1 MSFAAG
7 APGEQGTGSLC
18 EVPRRMDMPGFE
30 IFYAELEDL
39 APDDPM
45 RPAALVHVQ
54 GQDAKACY
62 DAIGRA
68 YSIYVVGRGRLPA
81 EVGEGYFVVASRPDY
96 PVLREALRP
105 FWPEVPEDPPGRPLG
120 EVPVTRSQELSD
132 VINYVARP
140 PEPDPHVF
148 DEARR
153 RQQNTARDG
162 PRSGCLDVP
171 L

>member
-1 MSFAAG
+1 
-7 APGEQGTGSLC
+7 
-18 EVPRRMDMPGFE
+18 MPGFE

-39 APDDPM
+39 APGDPM

-54 GQDAKACY
+54 GPDAKACY

-81 EVGEGYFVVASRPDY
+81 EVGEGCFVVASRPDY

-105 FWPEVPEDPPGRPLG
+105 FWLEVPEEFPAHRRG
-120 EVPVTRSQELSD
+120 EVLVTRSQELSD
-132 VINYVARP
+132 VINHVARP
-140 PEPDPHVF
+140 PEPDPHIF

-153 RQQNTARDG
+153 RLRGLVPRRHLTAVAHVCRWLRENMN
-162 PRSGCLDVP
+162 PANNCYTAVP
-171 L
+171 QKSPC